1 MTGWGSACATVAGA
15 CQAMRAALITHHAA
29 IIAALLLLALPSA
42 DAAASAIDHEH
53 RAWTQL
59 LRKHVVLLDG
69 GTASR
74 VNYAGLGKDREAL
87 KSYREALSQV
97 PDHEFKRWSKGQQL
111 AFLINAY
118 NAAAIAKILT
128 RYPRIGSIWDF
139 GRLFGNPF
147 KDRFVRL
154 LGGELSLDDIEHDW
168 IRGEGRYNEP
178 RIHFA
183 VNCAAIGCPALREEA
198 YVADRLDAQL
208 EEQTR
213 RFLSD
218 RSRNRYDP
226 ASGRLEASRIF
237 DWFKDDWSSGYRG
250 FMGTSQ
256 PVRSREEF
264 LANYAELLAD
274 APEHRSLIR
283 AQRAPLSFLD
293 YDWGLNDVN
302 P

>member
-29 IIAALLLLALPSA
+29 IITALLLLALPSA

-59 LRKHVVLLDG
+59 LRKHVVLMDG
-69 GTASR
+69 GKASR
-74 VNYAGLGKDREAL
+74 VDYAGLARDREAL
-87 KSYREALSQV
+87 MSYREALSQV

-154 LGGELSLDDIEHDW
+154 LGGSSASMTSSTTGSAAKGSTTSPAFTSPSIARPL
-168 IRGEGRYNEP
+168 
-178 RIHFA
+178 A
-183 VNCAAIGCPALREEA
+183 VRRCARKPTWLIAS
-198 YVADRLDAQL
+198 
-208 EEQTR
+208 TR
-213 RFLSD
+213 
-218 RSRNRYDP
+218 N
-226 ASGRLEASRIF
+226 
-237 DWFKDDWSSGYRG
+237 
-250 FMGTSQ
+250 
-256 PVRSREEF
+256 
-264 LANYAELLAD
+264 
-274 APEHRSLIR
+274 
-283 AQRAPLSFLD
+283 
-293 YDWGLNDVN
+293 
-302 P
+302 